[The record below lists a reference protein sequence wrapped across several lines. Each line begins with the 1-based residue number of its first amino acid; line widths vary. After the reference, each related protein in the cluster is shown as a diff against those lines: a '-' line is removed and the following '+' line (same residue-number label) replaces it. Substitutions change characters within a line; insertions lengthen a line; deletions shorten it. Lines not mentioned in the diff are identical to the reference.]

1 MSPYRKCTTR
11 SSGSGN
17 SRARRCVRTCVA
29 VRSAPAS
36 SRRRRAGSCWRGRS
50 TSGRSCGRR
59 EWTRRTM
66 RRSGHCRCTAAPLPG
81 SAALCGNLAPAQRC
95 HRECLWESVHGAD
108 AADGGDLSSAGAER
122 AGLPY
127 RLSRGPSPRTS
138 HPFIKKSFP
147 DLRIPPPSGVPEE
160 QIRIVRD
167 LNGHVPPPPDHF
179 CATTSRSVRCKLG

>member
-1 MSPYRKCTTR
+1 MGTGLGPDPDELASSISTYRKCTTR

-138 HPFIKKSFP
+138 HPFMTARRDRWNHCRLIP
-147 DLRIPPPSGVPEE
+147 GRGRLRVSTA
-160 QIRIVRD
+160 
-167 LNGHVPPPPDHF
+167 L
-179 CATTSRSVRCKLG
+179 RCYYR